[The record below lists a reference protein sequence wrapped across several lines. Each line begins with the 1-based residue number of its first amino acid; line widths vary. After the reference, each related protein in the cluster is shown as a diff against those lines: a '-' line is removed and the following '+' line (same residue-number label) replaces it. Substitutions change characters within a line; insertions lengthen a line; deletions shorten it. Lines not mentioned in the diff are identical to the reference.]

1 MIDSQLI
8 ESAKNIRR
16 NFLKLNRELDG
27 YQKDVRELIEFLQS
41 KIRYLEKDAK
51 GKVKTIK
58 DNDGIAQ
65 ITKEIIGEIEEIEL
79 EEKKLHKKIS
89 KINEEMEKLSKDE
102 EILYQTIKERYPQLT
117 EKQIIEEIHK
127 MLEN

>member
-65 ITKEIIGEIEEIEL
+65 ITKEIIGEIEGIEL

>member
-41 KIRYLEKDAK
+41 KIMYLEKDAK

-127 MLEN
+127 ILEN